1 MRRINLF
8 FWLLPSIMIAYLSES
23 KVNKNSVFVCYGKI
37 KTDLIKGYSYV
48 ILEEKHYNKEEI
60 RLLKKQNKHVVAYIS
75 LGEVNSHASHFNL
88 LKDNTLGKNNNWN
101 SHYLDLSKDKTIIV
115 LSRLIKKCLDKGFD
129 GMFLD
134 NIDNFTSFGP
144 QKNQKKELLSLL
156 KKIRQANPEAFFIQ
170 NAGFE
175 LINDTSLYV
184 NAILFES
191 VFTNYQFST
200 KKYQLREQ
208 KESEVYINKIKTVTE
223 KYNIPILLVEYADN
237 LELYKN
243 VQQKINNLNVSYF
256 IGSIDLQGIPSF
268 SKSKK

>member
-8 FWLLPSIMIAYLSES
+8 FWLLPSIMISYLTDS
-23 KVNKNSVFVCYGKI
+23 KVNKNSVFVCYGKV
-37 KTDLIKGYSYV
+37 KAELIKGYSYV

-60 RLLKKQNKHVVAYIS
+60 KVIKKNNKHLVAYIS
-75 LGEVNSHASHFNL
+75 LGEVNTHASHFNL
-88 LKDNTLGKNNNWN
+88 LKDNTLGKNKNWN
-101 SHYLDLSKDKTIIV
+101 SHYLDLTKDKTVIV

-156 KKIRQANPEAFFIQ
+156 KKIRQANPNAFFIQ

-175 LINDTSLYV
+175 LLNETGTYM
-184 NAILFES
+184 NAVLFES

-208 KESEVYINKIKTVTE
+208 KDVELYLNRINTVSTTY
-223 KYNIPILLVEYADN
+223 KLPVLLVEYADN
-237 LELYKN
+237 FELYQNIQLKA
-243 VQQKINNLNVSYF
+243 NNLNVNYF
-256 IGSIDLQGIPSF
+256 IGSIDLQGIPKF
-268 SKSKK
+268 TNRKK